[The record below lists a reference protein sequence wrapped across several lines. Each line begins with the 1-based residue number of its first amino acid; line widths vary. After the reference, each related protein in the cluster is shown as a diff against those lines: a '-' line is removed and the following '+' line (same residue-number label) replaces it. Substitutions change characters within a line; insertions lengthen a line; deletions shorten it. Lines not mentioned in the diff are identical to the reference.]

1 MHKKGFQS
9 FAKIFQVNL
18 VISLPRFGKNSK
30 NIIKKNYGL
39 QKQQIHMPQI

>member
-18 VISLPRFGKNSK
+18 VISLLRFGKNSK
-30 NIIKKNYGL
+30 NIKKNYGL